1 LKNPKAILFAG
12 ITIGLTIRFFLILKS
27 VDIADVQRMHEVAI
41 SFTKGI
47 NPYKIKNFYI
57 YPPAW
62 MYFEYLTLRVSQILS
77 IPFEIAIKFWPT
89 VSDIII
95 TLLIYKILIKKKVE
109 SKSASLWSLGYFL
122 NPISIIISSLHG
134 QFDSIII
141 LFTLISLYL
150 LLFKKKTY
158 LLSALVLGLSIC
170 IKPNPILLIPLYI
183 YTKKVSLKQRGYFL
197 FLCGLPI
204 LLTTAPYLYKSF
216 FDTLKA
222 ISGYSGVYDIGY
234 PAFFRGII
242 YQNNANYWIAN
253 DIKILAASRNAL
265 LIGIVS
271 LYLLLAGSLNSLTSI
286 LIIYLFFITTYMG
299 ISAQYLTWI
308 IPFAILGRDK
318 KIISFSFLGLFAIV
332 SFYLFFQP
340 KILVGSLFTFTGKSA
355 NAMSFYALSN
365 LTLFLF
371 CASWLVYLIKK
382 EYKKISS
389 KLSSLRR
396 NILYIVSGVYILLFV
411 KSLIMLFAV
420 T

>member
-1 LKNPKAILFAG
+1 LKDPKAILFAG
-12 ITIGLTIRFFLILKS
+12 IIIGLAIRLFLILKS

-41 SFTKGI
+41 SFAKGI
-47 NPYKIKNFYI
+47 NPYKIQNFYI
-57 YPPAW
+57 YPPVW
-62 MYFEYLTLRVSQILS
+62 MYFEYLTLRISQVLS
-77 IPFEIAIKFWPT
+77 IPFEIVVKFWPT
-89 VSDIII
+89 ISDIVI
-95 TLLIYKILIKKKVE
+95 TLLIYKILIKKKAD

-141 LFTLISLYL
+141 LLTLISLYL
-150 LLFKKKTY
+150 LLFKKKAY
-158 LLSALVLGLSIC
+158 LLSTLTLGLAIC

-183 YTKKVSLKQRGYFL
+183 YAKRVNLKQKVFFL
-197 FLCGLPI
+197 FLCGLPT
-204 LLTTAPYLYKSF
+204 LLTTAPYLQKSF

-222 ISGYSGVYDIGY
+222 ILGYSGVYDIGY

-265 LIGIVS
+265 LIGIIS
-271 LYLLLAGSLNSLTSI
+271 LYFLLVGSSDLLVSI

-299 ISAQYLTWI
+299 VSAQYLTWI

-318 KIISFSFLGLFAIV
+318 KIITFSFFGLMAII
-332 SFYLFFQP
+332 SFYLFFEP
-340 KILVGSLFTFTGKSA
+340 KILIGSLFTITGRST
-355 NAMSFYALSN
+355 NAMSFYAFSN

-371 CASWLVYLIKK
+371 NVSWLIHLIKK
-382 EYKKISS
+382 EYKKILS
-389 KLSSLRR
+389 KLSFLRR
-396 NILYIVSGVYILLFV
+396 NIIYITFGVYILLFV
-411 KSLIMLFAV
+411 KSLIMLFAA